1 MQGEW
6 TEETYLSVV
15 DSLGGYVELADGCLE
30 FPPMPS
36 LRHQYIF
43 ECLFDLLRE
52 HLKRSRTTGRVI
64 ASPFPVK
71 LWKGQFREPDLV
83 YLKPERIVDVDRQ
96 PTGADLVVEIVSPGD
111 ESRERDHDTKRAEYA
126 QARIFEYW
134 IVDPETR
141 TIHVLTL
148 EGVAPGGAYHVHGEF
163 KGGET
168 ATSLLLEGFRVS
180 VDDVFKAGE
189 GEKNHA

>member
-1 MQGEW
+1 MPKRVHQRIVRFLMRVVEQVIRAGAGGEV
-6 TEETYLSVV
+6 L
-15 DSLGGYVELADGCLE
+15 DA
-30 FPPMPS
+30 
-36 LRHQYIF
+36 
-43 ECLFDLLRE
+43 
-52 HLKRSRTTGRVI
+52 
-64 ASPFPVK
+64 PFPVYV
-71 LWKGQFREPDLV
+71 QPNRYREPDIV
-83 YLKPERIVDVDRQ
+83 YQRAGRPDSESEYAD
-96 PTGADLVVEIVSPGD
+96 GADLVIEVVSD
-111 ESRERDHDTKRAEYA
+111 DARDRERDLITKRTEYA
-126 QARIFEYW
+126 KACIPEYW

-168 ATSLLLEGFRVS
+168 ASSLLLEGFRVS